1 MNKISKGDQ
10 GSPYTKEEKRAK
22 KREELDEDFS
32 RIKEEAKR
40 ISKDANSALND
51 KYEGQEYDPESI
63 AHAKQWARD
72 LNKASLKDDLE
83 LPEGVVESGKISQED
98 FDKARKNAIKKKLSK
113 YDY

>member
-1 MNKISKGDQ
+1 MVEICL
-10 GSPYTKEEKRAK
+10 TKV
-22 KREELDEDFS
+22 LMV
-32 RIKEEAKR
+32 
-40 ISKDANSALND
+40 
-51 KYEGQEYDPESI
+51 SI
-63 AHAKQWARD
+63 VLQIILVAIICKLLSH